1 MNSRIALG
9 AILALFAFAAAPAS
23 AQEVPGSF
31 VTDSQTTGSWSV
43 RCYRGG
49 PFVCDMTQAAI
60 ERQNKLRVASISL
73 AYIPKSNSY
82 FGRFVLPL
90 AVSFRQGLT
99 IAVGSFQASKLSYRV
114 CERDGCY
121 VVGVLPP
128 QMIEAMQAAGSTRG
142 TMTGAFVDGKWFK
155 IPIALEG
162 FSDGLNLL
170 KKWTVEKSAAA
181 SANGKSA
188 NGKK

>member
-1 MNSRIALG
+1 MNTGCRIALG
-9 AILALFAFAAAPAS
+9 AFLALFAFSSTPGHAQS
-23 AQEVPGSF
+23 APGSL
-31 VTDSQTTGSWSV
+31 VTDTQTTGSWSV

-49 PFVCDMTQAAI
+49 PFVCDMTQAAV
-60 ERQNKLRVASISL
+60 ERQNNLRVASISL

-90 AVSFRQGLT
+90 AVSFRQGLG
-99 IAVGSFQASKLSYRV
+99 IEVGTFRASKLSYRV

-121 VVGVLPP
+121 VVGMLPP
-128 QMIEAMQAAGSTRG
+128 QMIQAMQVAGSTRG
-142 TMTGAFVDGKWFK
+142 TMTGAFIDGKWFK
-155 IPIALEG
+155 IPIALDG

-181 SANGKSA
+181 DAT
-188 NGKK
+188 GKK

>member
-1 MNSRIALG
+1 MNIGCRAALG
-9 AILALFAFAAAPAS
+9 ALFAVLAFPA
-23 AQEVPGSF
+23 VPGHAQPAQSPL
-31 VTDSQTTGSWSV
+31 VTDTQTTGSWSV

-60 ERQNKLRVASISL
+60 ERANNVRVASISL

-90 AVSFRQGLT
+90 AVSFRQGLGLE
-99 IAVGSFQASKLSYRV
+99 IGSFRATKLSYRV

-121 VVGVLPP
+121 VVGMLPP
-128 QMIEAMQAAGSTRG
+128 QMISAMQSAGSARG
-142 TMTGAFVDGKWFK
+142 AMTGAFIDGKHFE
-155 IPIALEG
+155 IPIALDG

-170 KKWTVEKSAAA
+170 KKWTVAKSAAA
-181 SANGKSA
+181 DES
-188 NGKK
+188 GKK